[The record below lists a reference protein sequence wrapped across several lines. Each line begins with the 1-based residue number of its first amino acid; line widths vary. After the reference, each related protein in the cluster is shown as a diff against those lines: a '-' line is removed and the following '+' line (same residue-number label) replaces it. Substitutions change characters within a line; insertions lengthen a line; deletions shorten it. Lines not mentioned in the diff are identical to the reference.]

1 MPPGRL
7 LHLNKYF
14 PSPHG
19 SFKVTALW
27 DRATIVVAA
36 AGVGDGSV
44 SAKNMSDVRRLNTQ
58 LISSPAGLFSGEQ
71 RVSRVPDF
79 QIQFILVMERMRFSG
94 ECPLVVFWGGLKG
107 KHFHKEEGG
116 QLTWLLFLI
125 TAQKARIAMIH
136 RGCPLAGSGD
146 VPGF

>member
-1 MPPGRL
+1 MPPGCL

-14 PSPHG
+14 PSPRG

-79 QIQFILVMERMRFSG
+79 QIQFILVMEDALLRRVPAGCFLGRVERKTFS
-94 ECPLVVFWGGLKG
+94 
-107 KHFHKEEGG
+107 
-116 QLTWLLFLI
+116 
-125 TAQKARIAMIH
+125 
-136 RGCPLAGSGD
+136 
-146 VPGF
+146 